1 MADEAK
7 KNNFVSR
14 LVAQV
19 DAFLDDYGE
28 LLQLR
33 DEYDALDYGNQISQD
48 DLQGTN
54 ADISPAEITAV
65 FTSVAAVKAVM
76 DAGHKTNLYRIVP

>member
-14 LVAQV
+14 LVSQV
-19 DAFLDDYGE
+19 DEFLDAYGE
-28 LLQLR
+28 LLELR
-33 DEYDALDYGNQISQD
+33 DEWDALDYGNQISAE

-54 ADISPAEITAV
+54 ANLTPAQLAAV

-76 DAGHKTNLYRIVP
+76 DAGHKTNLYRVVP